1 MHCTHFYGVNHGDNY
16 QERQALAR
24 ASTQVWRE
32 QISHI
37 FHAKKWAEMLEKQ
50 IESGKYNEIPDITLD
65 ELIDKYLKEV
75 TVTKRGKREERIRLL
90 RLSRTPLAAISLQ
103 EIGKAHFREWQ
114 NQRLKEVSTATVLRE
129 RSSLSAVMNK
139 AIEWDFITDP
149 P

>member
-1 MHCTHFYGVNHGDNY
+1 MATIIKNGKRWRAQVRKFGVSKSATFLT
-16 QERQALAR
+16 QAD
-24 ASTQVWRE
+24 
-32 QISHI
+32 
-37 FHAKKWAEMLEKQ
+37 AKKWAEMLEKQ
-50 IESGKYNEIPDITLD
+50 LESGKYNEIPDITLD

-114 NQRLKEVSTATVLRE
+114 NQRLKEVSPATVLRE
-129 RSSLSAVMNK
+129 RSSLSALMAK

>member
-1 MHCTHFYGVNHGDNY
+1 MATIIKNGKRWRAQVRKFGVSKS
-16 QERQALAR
+16 ATFF
-24 ASTQVWRE
+24 TQTD
-32 QISHI
+32 
-37 FHAKKWAEMLEKQ
+37 AKKWAEMLEKQ

-139 AIEWDFITDP
+139 AIEWDFITAP